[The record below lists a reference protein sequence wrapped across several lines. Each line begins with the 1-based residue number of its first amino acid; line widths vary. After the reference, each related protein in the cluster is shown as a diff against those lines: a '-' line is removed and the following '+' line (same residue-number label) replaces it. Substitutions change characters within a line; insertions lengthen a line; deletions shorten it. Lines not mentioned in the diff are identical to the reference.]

1 MREPGLDRH
10 DWESEWASL
19 EPDLEDSPR
28 EALPAIGDLVE
39 RMVHERGIPVE
50 EPVGAGGVDEL
61 AVSLREARQVADRV
75 DRAEDVDPG
84 DVAAAVNLYR
94 EVYDHVIAELRG

>member
-1 MREPGLDRH
+1 MREPGLDTH

-19 EPDLEDSPR
+19 EDGLKDSPR
-28 EALPAIGDLVE
+28 EALPAIGDLVD
-39 RMVHERGIPVE
+39 RMVRERGIGTGDPVAE
-50 EPVGAGGVDEL
+50 EGTEEIFVT
-61 AVSLREARQVADRV
+61 LREARETADRV

-94 EVYDHVIAELRG
+94 EVYDYVLAELRE

>member
-19 EPDLEDSPR
+19 EPDLQDSPR
-28 EALPAIGDLVE
+28 ETLPAIGDLVE
-39 RMVHERGIPVE
+39 RMVRERGIPVD
-50 EPVGAGGVDEL
+50 EPVGEGGVDEI
-61 AVSLREARQVADRV
+61 AVSLRGAREIAERV

-94 EVYDHVIAELRG
+94 EVYDHMLAELRD